1 MKYKYGN
8 TTVPSEEADIIDF
21 FWQRLHT
28 DCTNHVMSANR
39 VYNGV
44 GVDVLFE
51 GLHDGV
57 TYDFGAYIT
66 NGLSTTIVGA
76 VKTDSFETT
85 DGGDLYDLILTLN
98 FNVEETKG
106 DEFVDLIAATL
117 GINPL
122 WVYNQQ
128 YAQVDADEDENP
140 ETTTFT
146 WTILYSDTVSS
157 YDSQSLIDTSVLNE
171 QDDEVIAIV
180 NNQEFTAAG
189 ISWSSE

>member
-1 MKYKYGN
+1 M
-8 TTVPSEEADIIDF
+8 
-21 FWQRLHT
+21 
-28 DCTNHVMSANR
+28 
-39 VYNGV
+39 
-44 GVDVLFE
+44 GVDVTFK

-66 NGLSTTIVGA
+66 NGLSTTTVGA

-122 WVYNQQ
+122 WIYNQQ

-171 QDDEVIAIV
+171 QDGEVVSIV
-180 NNQEFTAAG
+180 NDQEFTAAD